1 MNRAKPSPVVSE
13 VEKVPR
19 RKEYSLKLSDGTELR
34 VLEDHLSRFDLS
46 PGKPLSDSLIRQIA
60 FSYELATARDA
71 ALRLLRV
78 RPRTEM
84 ELRRRLRS
92 KGFSADVAAI
102 LLDEFKA
109 GGVVDD
115 RVFAQLWIKEKKA
128 RGDSGRRL
136 IYKHLAA
143 KGIEPSILEEEL
155 RGNYDHDEEID
166 IASRLARGR
175 MNRMKHLPQAK
186 VRQRLVGYLLRR
198 GFDSDTAVQAVES
211 ALAGHDKGELV

>member
-34 VLEDHLSRFDLS
+34 VLEDHLSRFGLS
-46 PGKPLSDSLIRQIA
+46 PGKPLSDSLIKQIA
-60 FSYELATARDA
+60 FGYELAKARDA

-84 ELRRRLRS
+84 ELRRRLRG
-92 KGFSADVAAI
+92 KGFSADAAAT

-143 KGIEPSILEEEL
+143 KGIERGILEEEL
-155 RGNYDHDEEID
+155 RNNYDHSEEID
-166 IASRLARGR
+166 IASRLAHSRVGR
-175 MNRMKHLPQAK
+175 MKDLPEVK
-186 VRQRLVGYLLRR
+186 VRQRLLGYLLRR
-198 GFDSDTAVQAVES
+198 GFDGDTAGQAIEC
-211 ALAGHDKGELV
+211 ALAGYGKDELI